1 MRKLWSIILRAI
13 RWGRRDC
20 IDCAKDTINYS
31 KTGNIYYIIRKSI
44 SKIAILLLILLSF
57 SLKGVE
63 IQQVHLGYYYFNNT
77 TRIGMRKA
85 NKGTYIHN
93 TY

>member
-1 MRKLWSIILRAI
+1 MRELWSIILRAI

-57 SLKGVE
+57 SLKRSRNAAGS
-63 IQQVHLGYYYFNNT
+63 F
-77 TRIGMRKA
+77 RILLFQ
-85 NKGTYIHN
+85 
-93 TY
+93 